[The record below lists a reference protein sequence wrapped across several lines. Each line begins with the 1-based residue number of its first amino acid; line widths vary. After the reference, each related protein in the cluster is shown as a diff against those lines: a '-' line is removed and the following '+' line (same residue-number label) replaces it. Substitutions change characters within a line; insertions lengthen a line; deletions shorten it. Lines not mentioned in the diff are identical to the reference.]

1 MGDEE
6 LIDALRRA
14 HGAAAFA
21 QAAEI
26 TAIREVYRRHRAA
39 NAEPGP
45 GGVRAGEFAAAQV
58 AVAVHQ
64 SEAVAAALIDIG
76 LALDSLPRTRAAFA
90 AGRIDLSRVQVIA
103 EAMRGLAREVR
114 EALEPK
120 LIDAATRT
128 DPSRLRQTARRWI
141 IRLDADGEQ
150 RRREERESDRDVRI
164 RAVADGMAVFDGLLP
179 AAGAQTIAMRLREMS
194 LQVCEDDP
202 RTMPQRRAD
211 ALVALADGT
220 GRLRCGCT
228 RGKYCPQAGAPSAP
242 RRPLIQVGMSAE
254 TLLGLRDDPA
264 FLSGYGPV
272 DAALART
279 LAEHARFQVIPE
291 YFAEEPAPAAPAE
304 PAIPAKVED
313 ATSPA
318 RSSAE
323 GLALSSTVDPATQVG
338 LDNPAR
344 PAAEGLTAP
353 ARSAAEERSR
363 AAHPAGSRRKGAP
376 KPFAPQNLPEPP
388 GRTLPGGSAEAA
400 ARSGRRGST
409 APRAPWERIP
419 GVPGGQAHPEHF
431 PGTGEQSD
439 PATPEPLRA
448 AGHSGPAAP
457 QTSQS
462 AAAQDVSDLWEE
474 RTYTPEHM
482 HPAIAAAMRAAAE
495 LADPGSPEAAARETD
510 PTSPEALRAA
520 ARQDVSDLQ
529 KERTYTPEHVHPA
542 IAAAIRA
549 AAELADPGSPEAL
562 REAARQA
569 DPDSPEALRAA
580 AAREA
585 DPTSPEALR
594 AAALRVAGTGV
605 PGAHPAGSKRR
616 QPVKP
621 AVPHVFSSAPPREI
635 RAFDALC
642 RFPGCTMPAAET
654 LVAQFDPLRSRRAPQ
669 HSAAPRAVLCSH
681 HHRLKALADSGKQ
694 PWRVYLADTDRMRWI
709 DPTGEPHETVREGAR
724 YLFPD
729 TDIDAPA
736 RLTRHL
742 HRAPEVHLDLP
753 IPLRPFTADIAYPV
767 DTHVLL
773 HPQLARTTPEND
785 IPTIPARPAPR

>member
-1 MGDEE
+1 MFDSGEAEAMGDAE

-26 TAIREVYRRHRAA
+26 TAIREVYRRHRAG

-45 GGVRAGEFAAAQV
+45 GGVRAGEFAAAEV
-58 AVAVHQ
+58 AVAVHT
-64 SEAVAAALIDIG
+64 SETVAAALIDIG
-76 LALDSLPRTRAAFA
+76 LALDSLPQTRKAFA

-103 EAMRGLAREVR
+103 EAMRGLSREIR

-128 DPSRLRQTARRWI
+128 DPGRLRQTARRWI
-141 IRLDADGEQ
+141 IRLDTDGEQ
-150 RRREERESDRDVRI
+150 RRREERETDRDVRI

-179 AAGAQTIAMRLREMS
+179 AAGAQTLAMRLREMS

-228 RGKYCPQAGAPSAP
+228 RGKYCPQAGAPAAP

-291 YFAEEPAPAAPAE
+291 YFAPAEEPAP
-304 PAIPAKVED
+304 
-313 ATSPA
+313 T
-318 RSSAE
+318 
-323 GLALSSTVDPATQVG
+323 DPAT
-338 LDNPAR
+338 P
-344 PAAEGLTAP
+344 T
-353 ARSAAEERSR
+353 RSAAEERSR
-363 AAHPAGSRRKGAP
+363 AAHPAGSKRDPAP
-376 KPFAPQNLPEPP
+376 KPIAPQPFPEEPDRPAPP
-388 GRTLPGGSAEAA
+388 TA
-400 ARSGRRGST
+400 RRGPI
-409 APRAPWERIP
+409 APRAPWERVP
-419 GVPGGQAHPEHF
+419 GVPGGQAHPSE
-431 PGTGEQSD
+431 
-439 PATPEPLRA
+439 PEPLHIVGQQPSPAEPEVLRPA
-448 AGHSGPAAP
+448 VSKADQAMPAESETIAQQKDSTVPAA
-457 QTSQS
+457 
-462 AAAQDVSDLWEE
+462 L
-474 RTYTPEHM
+474 
-482 HPAIAAAMRAAAE
+482 RAAAH
-495 LADPGSPEAAARETD
+495 LAEATTPD
-510 PTSPEALRAA
+510 ALRAA
-520 ARQDVSDLQ
+520 ARRA
-529 KERTYTPEHVHPA
+529 EATTPEVSRMQA
-542 IAAAIRA
+542 RRA
-549 AAELADPGSPEAL
+549 
-562 REAARQA
+562 
-569 DPDSPEALRAA
+569 
-580 AAREA
+580 
-585 DPTSPEALR
+585 
-594 AAALRVAGTGV
+594 AGTGA
-605 PGAHPAGSKRR
+605 PGAHPAGSKLS
-616 QPVKP
+616 PASAKP
-621 AVPHVFSSAPPREI
+621 DVPHLFSSAPPREI

-669 HSAAPRAVLCSH
+669 NSAAPRAVLCSR
-681 HHRLKALADSGKQ
+681 HHRLKTLADSGKQ

-709 DPTGEPHETVREGAR
+709 DPTGESHETIREGAR

-729 TDIDAPA
+729 TDIDAP
-736 RLTRHL
+736 TRATPHL
-742 HRAPEVHLDLP
+742 LRAPEEPLNPPLP
-753 IPLRPFTADIAYPV
+753 PRPFTADIAYPV

-785 IPTIPARPAPR
+785 IPTIPSRPAPR